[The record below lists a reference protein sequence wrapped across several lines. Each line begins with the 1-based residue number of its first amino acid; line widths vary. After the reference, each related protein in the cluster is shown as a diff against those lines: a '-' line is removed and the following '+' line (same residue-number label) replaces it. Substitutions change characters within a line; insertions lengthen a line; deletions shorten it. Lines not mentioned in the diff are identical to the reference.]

1 MKKVKRHLSVVEEM
15 FQGNLLY
22 LFYATVCKGESM
34 HILEYLKCMYGKDR
48 LEINIE
54 LFILLKEI
62 CVFFDCWYFSIFL
75 YFKYYTTQDLQLL

>member
-1 MKKVKRHLSVVEEM
+1 M
-15 FQGNLLY
+15 
-22 LFYATVCKGESM
+22 TVISSEDEESM

-75 YFKYYTTQDLQLL
+75 YFKYYTTHDLQLL